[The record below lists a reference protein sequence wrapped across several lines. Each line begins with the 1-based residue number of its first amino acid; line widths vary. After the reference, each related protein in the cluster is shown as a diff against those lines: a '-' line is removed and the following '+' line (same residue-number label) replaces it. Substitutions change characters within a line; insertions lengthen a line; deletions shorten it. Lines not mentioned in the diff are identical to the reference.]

1 MGAGND
7 VTQSTSEMESEIEIT
22 SFRDIP
28 YGVLDSDVSGTLRN
42 DFFNELGHIKKLY
55 KVYEKGMDFNPEGTN
70 GDYIPS
76 TLHFKKAANL
86 VNKEARFMFSTPLD
100 FYVNK
105 DQNETEEQK
114 NNNTILN
121 DFLAKVLKSNF
132 FDKNILK
139 AAKDC
144 FIGKRVACVL
154 NFNEE
159 SGISIDFLNA
169 LEFYY
174 EMLGTDV
181 LTKLVAF
188 FVDVEASN
196 NTEKRI
202 RKKTY
207 WMEDDG
213 FCWVEEK
220 VYNGAGIEL
229 DVLTEAKATKFQ
241 YIPAVVI
248 LNDGLTND
256 IKGESE
262 IENLAYYE
270 QYYSKL
276 SNHDFDAERKSMN
289 PIRYTINASSES
301 TKNLSSSPG
310 AYWDIQSDQNGVE
323 VMNAS
328 VGQLESSMSYSEAL
342 KTTLDR
348 IDNEMHAQASVPNID
363 SEKLQGVITSGKSL
377 KALYW
382 DLIVR
387 CDEKM
392 QTWGAAAQFIAEC
405 IFDGATLY
413 PNVVQ
418 YYSNEELPIVEVD
431 ISVENNYAL
440 PEDEQEEKQID
451 LAEVTAQ
458 TMSRSSY
465 MKKWR
470 KLTDKEVQAELQQ
483 IALEQEMLNGG
494 LYSVPTE
501 RSDDSFSD
509 EQDDGLDDTDNTKLE
524 QPSIVESE

>member
-1 MGAGND
+1 
-7 VTQSTSEMESEIEIT
+7 
-22 SFRDIP
+22 
-28 YGVLDSDVSGTLRN
+28 
-42 DFFNELGHIKKLY
+42 
-55 KVYEKGMDFNPEGTN
+55 
-70 GDYIPS
+70 
-76 TLHFKKAANL
+76 
-86 VNKEARFMFSTPLD
+86 
-100 FYVNK
+100 
-105 DQNETEEQK
+105 
-114 NNNTILN
+114 
-121 DFLAKVLKSNF
+121 
-132 FDKNILK
+132 
-139 AAKDC
+139 
-144 FIGKRVACVL
+144 
-154 NFNEE
+154 
-159 SGISIDFLNA
+159 
-169 LEFYY
+169 
-174 EMLGTDV
+174 
-181 LTKLVAF
+181 
-188 FVDVEASN
+188 
-196 NTEKRI
+196 
-202 RKKTY
+202 
-207 WMEDDG
+207 
-213 FCWVEEK
+213 
-220 VYNGAGIEL
+220 
-229 DVLTEAKATKFQ
+229 
-241 YIPAVVI
+241 
-248 LNDGLTND
+248 
-256 IKGESE
+256 
-262 IENLAYYE
+262 
-270 QYYSKL
+270 
-276 SNHDFDAERKSMN
+276 
-289 PIRYTINASSES
+289 
-301 TKNLSSSPG
+301 
-310 AYWDIQSDQNGVE
+310 
-323 VMNAS
+323 MNAS

-348 IDNEMHAQASVPNID
+348 IDNEMHAQASVPNVD

-494 LYSVPTE
+494 SYSIPTE
-501 RSDDSFSD
+501 RSDDSFGD
-509 EQDDGLDDTDNTKLE
+509 EQDNELDDTDDTKLE